1 MYSFA
6 QREDCNVLDEPFYGY
21 YLSHGAI
28 SIEHPGQQQIVRTME
43 RDLAAIVSGIESLA
57 QLKLVFVKGMAHH
70 ILEDSPAFLLPW
82 SNIILIRHP
91 EKLVASFARVVENPS
106 LEDIGLRKA
115 AQLYRFLN
123 DHGRPPLVID
133 SDELLKNPEN
143 YLRKLCGHLQIP
155 FTEKM
160 LHWNKGGIPEDGLWA
175 QYWYANVHNS
185 EGFIAKG
192 NTSEEPIQLPKPLQQ
207 LVADALPYYNSL
219 RKHILLNQ

>member
-1 MYSFA
+1 
-6 QREDCNVLDEPFYGY
+6 
-21 YLSHGAI
+21 
-28 SIEHPGQQQIVRTME
+28 
-43 RDLAAIVSGIESLA
+43 
-57 QLKLVFVKGMAHH
+57 
-70 ILEDSPAFLLPW
+70 
-82 SNIILIRHP
+82 
-91 EKLVASFARVVENPS
+91 
-106 LEDIGLRKA
+106 
-115 AQLYRFLN
+115 LYRFLN

-185 EGFIAKG
+185 EGFIAKR